1 MVVQRIFYFIIL
13 IFLFV
18 PAKVCLGAQETNVDS
33 TQHSLDAMP
42 DDTVKVNMLINLSEN
57 AAWSDVRSAERYAT
71 QALKLSE
78 KLKFEKGLAYSK
90 FRLSEVFIDSDY
102 KITEDLIL
110 ESLEHAMAI
119 RDSLLIAR
127 IYNAIGSLK
136 DNLRENEDALEYY
149 KKSLTIFLKMKN
161 DSLASAVYNNLA
173 IIYQNMGNDSLSEAY
188 YLIAADINKRSGNDL
203 WLAINYL
210 NIGYNL
216 ITNRKLEKGKR
227 YMDQSMELVK
237 KNNFRRV
244 LPYLY
249 NNYSYYY
256 FLLNDFQMSISFA
269 QDAAAE
275 SKEQSNLLQE
285 RLALT
290 HLKNAY
296 MAINDLSQ
304 AIDYADQISNVSDS
318 INKYNKLKEI
328 DLLEMRHEFER
339 ERKQQ
344 ALERELLRAE
354 IQRNKLTLILII
366 VGSGLGIIIVL
377 FLYFLQH
384 NRFRR
389 KTLEQKAIL
398 LEKEKLEQQLE
409 FKNKELTTNVMYL
422 LKKNEF
428 ISSISSQLKT
438 AKQDEK
444 DDKKKVID
452 KIILALDR
460 SISEDNWTDFEVRFQ
475 EVHVGFYNKL
485 NNQFPDLT
493 PNELRLCAFLRL
505 NMTSKEIA
513 GITYQSPESLKIAR
527 YRLRKKLG
535 LERDENLV
543 AFLTKI

>member
-1 MVVQRIFYFIIL
+1 
-13 IFLFV
+13 
-18 PAKVCLGAQETNVDS
+18 
-33 TQHSLDAMP
+33 
-42 DDTVKVNMLINLSEN
+42 
-57 AAWSDVRSAERYAT
+57 
-71 QALKLSE
+71 
-78 KLKFEKGLAYSK
+78 
-90 FRLSEVFIDSDY
+90 
-102 KITEDLIL
+102 
-110 ESLEHAMAI
+110 
-119 RDSLLIAR
+119 
-127 IYNAIGSLK
+127 
-136 DNLRENEDALEYY
+136 
-149 KKSLTIFLKMKN
+149 
-161 DSLASAVYNNLA
+161 
-173 IIYQNMGNDSLSEAY
+173 
-188 YLIAADINKRSGNDL
+188 
-203 WLAINYL
+203 
-210 NIGYNL
+210 
-216 ITNRKLEKGKR
+216 
-227 YMDQSMELVK
+227 
-237 KNNFRRV
+237 
-244 LPYLY
+244 
-249 NNYSYYY
+249 
-256 FLLNDFQMSISFA
+256 
-269 QDAAAE
+269 
-275 SKEQSNLLQE
+275 
-285 RLALT
+285 
-290 HLKNAY
+290 
-296 MAINDLSQ
+296 
-304 AIDYADQISNVSDS
+304 
-318 INKYNKLKEI
+318 
-328 DLLEMRHEFER
+328 
-339 ERKQQ
+339 
-344 ALERELLRAE
+344 
-354 IQRNKLTLILII
+354 LII

-444 DDKKKVID
+444 DDKKAVID

-535 LERDENLV
+535 WERDENLV

>member
-149 KKSLTIFLKMKN
+149 KKSLTIFLKKKN

-444 DDKKKVID
+444 DDKKTVID

-505 NMTSKEIA
+505 NMTTKEIA

>member
-428 ISSISSQLKT
+428 ISSSSSQLKT